1 MTTGTMPSALHKPAT
16 AHHRLGF
23 NVVSNWLGYAVS
35 VAIGFVIA
43 PLMVHK
49 LGDVGY
55 GIWAL
60 TLQLGT
66 YISILDFGVR
76 IALTRYVTHYHA
88 KDDMNQVHEAFSA
101 ALTVLAGIGIISLLV
116 TCTIVYFMPRM
127 FHVPAELI
135 PVARWTMFLIGLQI
149 SLSFPGVTF
158 AGLLASVSRYDLINS
173 STIAIAL
180 AQACLVWLVLTRGY
194 GLLAVALVFLAC
206 RCGTYLWQF
215 ALAWRVYGGFR
226 FRVDRE
232 RLPST
237 LKPLLNFSFFAFLLA
252 ISGRLVLWTDNIVVG
267 SVLGPALVTYYAIAG
282 NLVDSLQGVL
292 SSSMTAFVPLATSYD
307 AQSEEEKLRSL
318 FTRGSRFLLL
328 LVLPAI
334 IGMLV
339 LGGPFI
345 VLWMGSRY
353 LAISG
358 EVLIL
363 LAIPILFG
371 PIRGT
376 AHQILYGTNGH
387 RFNAYASLGEAAVN
401 LALSIFLAYRIGAVG
416 VAWGTFVPAVLT
428 AGVVVPFYT
437 LRRLNMSWRDFYWDS
452 WILPVL
458 SGLPYMGLLY
468 LLRRTGITSTWMGFW
483 ATAIGSLP
491 LYYLFVWFLVLR
503 KSEKEMVRH
512 QVRLTLRPA
521 TS

>member
-1 MTTGTMPSALHKPAT
+1 MPAVLHKPAT

-23 NVVSNWLGYAVS
+23 NVISNWLGYAVS

-55 GIWAL
+55 GVWAL
-60 TLQLGT
+60 VLQVGA

-88 KDDMNQVHEAFSA
+88 KDEMDQVHEAFSA
-101 ALTVLAGIGIISLLV
+101 ALLVLAGIGIVSLLV
-116 TCTIVYFMPRM
+116 TCSIVYFMPRM
-127 FHVPAELI
+127 FHVPAGMESA
-135 PVARWTMFLIGLQI
+135 ARWTMFLIGLQV

-158 AGLLASVSRYDLINS
+158 SGLLASISRYDLINL
-173 STIAIAL
+173 TAISVAVAKAL
-180 AQACLVWLVLTRGY
+180 LIWLVLTRGY
-194 GLLAVALVFLAC
+194 GLLAVAIVFFSASC
-206 RCGTYLWQF
+206 ATYLLQF
-215 ALAWRVYGGFR
+215 AFAWSLYGGFR
-226 FRVDRE
+226 FRVNRE
-232 RLPST
+232 KLAST

-252 ISGRLVLWTDNIVVG
+252 ISGRLVLWTDNIVIGVI
-267 SVLGPALVTYYAIAG
+267 LGPAIVTFYAIGG
-282 NLVDSLQGVL
+282 NLVDYLLGIL
-292 SSSMTAFVPLATSYD
+292 SSSVSAFVPLATSYD
-307 AQSEEEKLRSL
+307 AQSQDAKLRSL
-318 FTRGSRFLLL
+318 FSRGSRFLLL

-334 IGMLV
+334 VGFLV

-345 VLWMGSRY
+345 TLWMGSRY
-353 LAISG
+353 MAISG

-363 LAIPILFG
+363 LAIPILFA
-371 PIRGT
+371 PMRGT

-387 RFNAYASLGEAAVN
+387 RFNAYASLTEAGIN

-416 VAWGTFVPAVLT
+416 VAWGTLIPAVLT
-428 AGVVVPFYT
+428 AGIVVPLYT
-437 LRRLNMSWRDFYWDS
+437 LHRLKMSWRDFYWDS

-458 SGLPYMGLLY
+458 SALPYMGLLY
-468 LLRRTGITSTWMGFW
+468 MLRLTGIASTWTGFC

-491 LYYLFVWFLVLR
+491 FYYLFAWFLVLR
-503 KSEKEMVRH
+503 KPEKEMVRH
-512 QVRLTLRPA
+512 QVRLTFGLA